1 MTARYVK
8 EWGGNMATQIISLY
22 LPDEIAVNLSAY
34 CAEHASNRSAVIR
47 KAIEEYLER
56 KK

>member
-1 MTARYVK
+1 MKST
-8 EWGGNMATQIISLY
+8 IISLN
-22 LPDEIAVNLSAY
+22 LPENLSVALTAY

-56 KK
+56 KMA